1 VRVTTTISGYAPAVP
16 SASSSFAQRPG
27 DRREPARPPRSAFS
41 PLRVLPLPGVFQPR
55 SDTWMLI
62 DAVRRQALPAGARV
76 LDLCTGSG
84 AVAVAAARRGASVTA
99 VDVSRGALV
108 SVRLN
113 ALLNGVHVRV
123 RRGDLFD
130 AVRGERFDLIVAN
143 PPYLPAE
150 DDALPAR
157 GRARAWDAGRDGR
170 AVLDPLCGA
179 AAAHLE
185 PGGAILI
192 VHSSVSDLDM
202 TMRSL
207 QATSLSVD
215 VVAEHDGPLGPL
227 LRERR
232 DLLCDA
238 GLLDAGADSERVAI
252 VRGVR
257 ADEATAV
264 RAAAAR

>member
-1 VRVTTTISGYAPAVP
+1 MTPSASGYAPAVP
-16 SASSSFAQRPG
+16 LTAPSSIPRDERAG
-27 DRREPARPPRSAFS
+27 RRTRMR
-41 PLRVLPLPGVFQPR
+41 LLHVPGVFAPR
-55 SDTWMLI
+55 PDTWMLI
-62 DAVRRQALPAGARV
+62 DAVRRQPLPAGARV

-84 AVAVAAARRGASVTA
+84 AIAVAAALQGATVTA
-99 VDVSRGALV
+99 VDVSRRALL

-113 ALLNGVHVRV
+113 ARLNSVRV
-123 RRGDLFD
+123 RARRGDLFD
-130 AVRGERFDLIVAN
+130 AVPGERFDLIVAN

-150 DDALPAR
+150 DDALPPR

-170 AVLDPLCGA
+170 ALLDPLCA
-179 AAAHLE
+179 AVAVHLQ
-185 PGGAILI
+185 PGGAILL

-232 DLLCDA
+232 DQLCDA
-238 GLLDAGADSERVAI
+238 GLLEPGAASERIAI
-252 VRGVR
+252 IRGVR
-257 ADEATAV
+257 GEEATAV

>member
-1 VRVTTTISGYAPAVP
+1 MTPSASGYAPGVP
-16 SASSSFAQRPG
+16 LAPPSSIRRQGRA
-27 DRREPARPPRSAFS
+27 RREP
-41 PLRVLPLPGVFQPR
+41 RVRLLHVPGVFAPR
-55 SDTWMLI
+55 PDTWMLI
-62 DAVRRQALPAGARV
+62 DAVRRESLRPGTRV

-84 AVAVAAARRGASVTA
+84 AVAVAAALRGASVTA
-99 VDVSRGALV
+99 VDVSRRALL

-113 ALLNGVHVRV
+113 ARLNGVHVRA

-130 AVRGERFDLIVAN
+130 AVPGERFDLIVAN

-150 DDALPAR
+150 DDALPVR
-157 GRARAWDAGRDGR
+157 GPARAWDAGRDGR
-170 AVLDPLCGA
+170 AVLDPLCA
-179 AAAHLE
+179 AAAVHLQ

-215 VVAEHDGPLGPL
+215 LVAEHDGPLGPL
-227 LRERR
+227 LRARRER
-232 DLLCDA
+232 LVDA
-238 GLLDAGADSERVAI
+238 GLLDRGAASERVAI

-257 ADEATAV
+257 TDEATAV
-264 RAAAAR
+264 RAAPAR

>member
-1 VRVTTTISGYAPAVP
+1 MRLLHV
-16 SASSSFAQRPG
+16 
-27 DRREPARPPRSAFS
+27 
-41 PLRVLPLPGVFQPR
+41 PGVFQPR

-84 AVAVAAARRGASVTA
+84 AVAVAAARRGAAVTA
-99 VDVSRGALV
+99 VDVSRRALL

-113 ALLNGVHVRV
+113 ARLNGVRV
-123 RRGDLFD
+123 RALRGDLFD

-170 AVLDPLCGA
+170 ALLDPLCA
-179 AAAHLE
+179 AAAGHLQ

-192 VHSSVSDLDM
+192 VHSSVSDLAM

-207 QATSLSVD
+207 EATSLSVD
-215 VVAEHDGPLGPL
+215 VVAEHEGPLGPL
-227 LRERR
+227 LRERCDR
-232 DLLCDA
+232 LCDA
-238 GLLDAGADSERVAI
+238 GLLEPGAASERVAI

-257 ADEATAV
+257 TEEATATAA

>member
-1 VRVTTTISGYAPAVP
+1 MRLLHV
-16 SASSSFAQRPG
+16 
-27 DRREPARPPRSAFS
+27 
-41 PLRVLPLPGVFQPR
+41 PGVFQPR

-84 AVAVAAARRGASVTA
+84 AVAVAAALRGASVTA
-99 VDVSRGALV
+99 VDVSRRALL

-113 ALLNGVHVRV
+113 ALLNSVRV
-123 RRGDLFD
+123 RALHGDLFD
-130 AVRGERFDLIVAN
+130 PVRGERFDLIVAN

-150 DDALPAR
+150 DDAPPAR

-170 AVLDPLCGA
+170 AVLDPLCAVA
-179 AAAHLE
+179 AVHLQ
-185 PGGAILI
+185 PCGAILI
-192 VHSSVSDLDM
+192 VHSSVSDIDM

-215 VVAEHDGPLGPL
+215 VIADYDGPLGPL
-227 LRERR
+227 LRARR
-232 DLLCDA
+232 QRLCDA
-238 GLLDAGADSERVAI
+238 GRLEPGAASERVAI

-257 ADEATAV
+257 TAEATAIAAG
-264 RAAAAR
+264 AAAAR

>member
-1 VRVTTTISGYAPAVP
+1 MRLLHV
-16 SASSSFAQRPG
+16 
-27 DRREPARPPRSAFS
+27 
-41 PLRVLPLPGVFQPR
+41 PGVFQPR

-62 DAVRRQALPAGARV
+62 DAVRRQTLPVGARV

-84 AVAVAAARRGASVTA
+84 AVAVAAALRGASVTA
-99 VDVSRGALV
+99 VDVSRRAVL

-113 ALLNGVHVRV
+113 ARLNGVRV
-123 RRGDLFD
+123 RALRGDLFD

-150 DDALPAR
+150 DDALPTR
-157 GRARAWDAGRDGR
+157 GRARAWDAGRNGR
-170 AVLDPLCGA
+170 AVLDPLCA
-179 AAAHLE
+179 ATAAHLQ

-192 VHSSVSDLDM
+192 VHSSVSDLAM

-207 QATSLSVD
+207 QATDLAVD

-232 DLLCDA
+232 DRLCDA
-238 GLLDAGADSERVAI
+238 GLLEPGATTERVTI
-252 VRGVR
+252 IRGLR
-257 ADEATAV
+257 TNETTALH
-264 RAAAAR
+264 AAAAR

>member
-1 VRVTTTISGYAPAVP
+1 
-16 SASSSFAQRPG
+16 
-27 DRREPARPPRSAFS
+27 
-41 PLRVLPLPGVFQPR
+41 
-55 SDTWMLI
+55 MLI
-62 DAVRRQALPAGARV
+62 DAVRRESLRPGTRV

-84 AVAVAAARRGASVTA
+84 AIAVAAALRGASVTA
-99 VDVSRGALV
+99 VDVSRRALL

-113 ALLNGVHVRV
+113 ARLNGVRVRA

-170 AVLDPLCGA
+170 ALLDPLCAA
-179 AAAHLE
+179 AAAHLQ

-192 VHSSVSDLDM
+192 VHSSVCGFDM

-215 VVAEHDGPLGPL
+215 VVAEHNGPLGPL

-232 DLLCDA
+232 DRLCDA
-238 GLLDAGADSERVAI
+238 GLLEPGAASERVAI
-252 VRGVR
+252 IRGMR

-264 RAAAAR
+264 RVAAAR

>member
-1 VRVTTTISGYAPAVP
+1 MLHV
-16 SASSSFAQRPG
+16 
-27 DRREPARPPRSAFS
+27 
-41 PLRVLPLPGVFQPR
+41 PGVFQPR
-55 SDTWMLI
+55 PDTWMLI
-62 DAVRRQALPAGARV
+62 DAVRHEPLRPGTRV

-84 AVAVAAARRGASVTA
+84 AIAVAAALRGASVTA
-99 VDVSRGALV
+99 VDVSRRALL

-113 ALLNGVHVRV
+113 ARLNGVRVRV

-150 DDALPAR
+150 DDALPER

-170 AVLDPLCGA
+170 AVLDPLCAA
-179 AAAHLE
+179 AAAHLQ

-192 VHSSVSDLDM
+192 VHSSVSDIDM
-202 TMRSL
+202 TMHSL

-215 VVAEHDGPLGPL
+215 LVAEHDGPLGPL
-227 LRERR
+227 LRGRR

-238 GLLDAGADSERVAI
+238 GLLEHGADSERVAI
-252 VRGVR
+252 VRGMR
-257 ADEATAV
+257 AEEATATAV
-264 RAAAAR
+264 RPAAAR

>member
-1 VRVTTTISGYAPAVP
+1 MRLLHV
-16 SASSSFAQRPG
+16 
-27 DRREPARPPRSAFS
+27 
-41 PLRVLPLPGVFQPR
+41 PGVFQPR
-55 SDTWMLI
+55 PDTWMLI
-62 DAVRRQALPAGARV
+62 DAVRRESLRPGTRV

-84 AVAVAAARRGASVTA
+84 AIAVAAALRGASVTA
-99 VDVSRGALV
+99 VDVSRRALL

-113 ALLNGVHVRV
+113 ARLNGVRVRA

-130 AVRGERFDLIVAN
+130 AVRDERFDLIVAN

-150 DDALPAR
+150 DDTLPAR

-170 AVLDPLCGA
+170 AVLDPLCA
-179 AAAHLE
+179 AAPAHLE

-192 VHSSVSDLDM
+192 VHSSVCGVDT

-232 DLLCDA
+232 DQLCDA
-238 GLLDAGADSERVAI
+238 GLLEPGAASERVAI
-252 VRGVR
+252 IRGVR
-257 ADEATAV
+257 AGEATAV
-264 RAAAAR
+264 RAAAVR